1 MRTVHVG
8 IRHDDDFMVAQFLNV
23 ERALTLTGADTGA
36 NCGNHRADFAIL
48 EHLVEARLLHVDQFA
63 SNRQNRLKLS
73 VAPLLGRTTCR
84 VALHDVQLGVD
95 RVAVGA
101 VGQFARQPAAGHRR
115 FADGIACLARRLAG
129 SGRGQTLVDDFFTK
143 RRVGVEIAHQALV
156 NNRRH
161 DALHLAVHQLDLGL
175 RLEAGIRQLD
185 AQDADQALTHII
197 AGEARILLLQ
207 QLVRLGV
214 LVDRARERRAETG
227 QVSAAVGV
235 GDRVGEAQ
243 NLVVVTRVVLHHTV
257 HDDFVLGRVE
267 RDRLGVDD
275 LLVFADLL
283 DELHDALLVKKRLRL
298 AVLALVNQ
306 HDGDARIQERQL
318 AQSMVQNL
326 RLVLGR
332 DGENYRVRHE
342 GDLRAGLVRLA
353 DNVEWLGGFALRK
366 LDVVHLAVTINLR
379 LKPDRERVHALG
391 ANPVQPAGV
400 LVRPLAEL
408 AARVQI
414 GEHQLDRRH
423 IELLVRVH
431 RDAAPVVLHRHR
443 AVHVDRDLYLVAIA
457 SQVLVD
463 RVVEH
468 LVHTVM
474 KSFFVRVAD
483 VHPRPLPHGLQ
494 TLEFVNFR
502 CVVPVGTSCCFR
514 HFFFFFRDSKQDRL
528 VAEIKLKNRPPHE
541 RQVISKNTL
550 TLQPLNPLF
559 SNN

>member
-8 IRHDDDFMVAQFLNV
+8 VRHDDDFVVAQLLDV
-23 ERALTLTGADTGA
+23 ERPLALAGADAGA
-36 NCGNHRADFAIL
+36 DRRDHRADLAVL
-48 EHLVEARLLHVDQFA
+48 KHLVEPRLLHVDQLA
-63 SNRQNRLKLS
+63 ANRQNRLELS
-73 VAPLLGRTTCR
+73 VAPLLGRAAGG
-84 VALHDVQLGVD
+84 VALHDVQLGVG

-115 FADGIACLARRLAG
+115 FADSVAGLARRLAG
-129 SGRGQTLVDDFFTK
+129 SGRGQTLVDDLFTK

-185 AQDADQALTHII
+185 AQDADQPLAHIV
-197 AGEARILLLQ
+197 AREARILLLQ

-227 QVSAAVGV
+227 QVRAAVGV
-235 GDRVGEAQ
+235 GDRVGEAE

-257 HDDFVLGRVE
+257 HDDFVLGRVK
-267 RDRLGVDD
+267 RDRLGVYN
-275 LLVFADLL
+275 LLVLADLF
-283 DELHDALLVKKRLRL
+283 DELDDTLLVKEHLRFAFL
-298 AVLALVNQ
+298 TLVSQ
-306 HDGDARIQERQL
+306 HNRDSWIQERQL
-318 AQSMVQNL
+318 AQPMVQNL

-332 DGENYRVRHE
+332 DCKNYRVRQE
-342 GDLRAGLVRLA
+342 RDLRAGLVRLA
-353 DNVEWLGGFALRK
+353 DDVEWLGGFALSK
-366 LDVVHLAVTINLR
+366 LDVVHLTVAIDLR
-379 LKPDRERVHALG
+379 LEPDRKRVHALG

-408 AARVQI
+408 AARVQV

-431 RDAAPVVLHRHR
+431 RDAAAVVLHRHR

-457 SQVLVD
+457 SQMLVD

-474 KSFFVRVAD
+474 KSFFVGVAD

-494 TLEFVNFR
+494 TLEFVNF
-502 CVVPVGTSCCFR
+502 
-514 HFFFFFRDSKQDRL
+514 
-528 VAEIKLKNRPPHE
+528 
-541 RQVISKNTL
+541 
-550 TLQPLNPLF
+550 
-559 SNN
+559 